1 MFRKKTFFLVHLEF
15 FDNRHRCKRVVN
27 AKGET
32 CMFITIYL
40 GISCPNFII
49 SSFTFQ
55 VKIQLHVNCLHVDL
69 VDLVTLVY
77 MFIRCQLL
85 NGKKIILQ
93 FILNSFYNRNRPMII
108 LKEST
113 FVIKHL
119 GYKIL
124 KFIKVDPYVHPN

>member
-40 GISCPNFII
+40 GVSCPNVII

-55 VKIQLHVNCLHVDL
+55 VKIQLHINCLLVDL
-69 VDLVTLVY
+69 VDLVTLAY

-85 NGKKIILQ
+85 KGKKILLQ
-93 FILNSFYNRNRPMII
+93 FILNFFNDRNRPMIT

-113 FVIKHL
+113 FVIKQL
-119 GYKIL
+119 RYKIL
-124 KFIKVDPYVHPN
+124 KFFKGRSICTP